1 MSIIFY
7 NCTAEPNRVDK
18 SAYLQPILVIGAYN
32 LLENSNNHSPSFR
45 VESSINILHANYC
58 YWEES
63 NRYYYVT
70 VTSENSGI
78 YMIQGVVDPLHTYR
92 SQIKS
97 SIAIAERCDTQNNYL
112 MDNAVAVQS
121 DRTWEYLM
129 FPGKLN
135 NNLQN
140 VLIVAGG

>member
-18 SAYLQPILVIGAYN
+18 SAYLQTMLTTGAYH
-32 LLENSNNHSPSFR
+32 LLDNSNNHSPSFR

-58 YWEES
+58 YWEEA

-70 VTSENSGI
+70 VTAENEGI
-78 YMIQGVVDPLHTYR
+78 YMIQGTVDPLHTYR
-92 SQIKS
+92 SQIKAAR
-97 SIAIAERCDTQNNYL
+97 AIAERCDTQNNYL
-112 MDNAVAVQS
+112 IDNAVAVQS